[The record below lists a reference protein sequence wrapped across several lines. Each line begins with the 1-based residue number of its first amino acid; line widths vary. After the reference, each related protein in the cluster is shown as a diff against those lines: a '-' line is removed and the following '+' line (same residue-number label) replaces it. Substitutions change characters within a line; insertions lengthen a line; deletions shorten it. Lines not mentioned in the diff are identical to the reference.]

1 MPLSAKKSSRTGK
14 RPPSPSLLGTL
25 GAVPLNFLA
34 GLIVGLASPLAVL
47 AGVVGSVYL
56 FTQKVPAISLAGAD
70 ETTGERSLTLKLM
83 PPDEARA
90 ALEAPMAEL
99 KETWARL
106 TSELT
111 AMASQTEHEP
121 GVRPQ

>member
-1 MPLSAKKSSRTGK
+1 MPVSAKKSSRTGK
-14 RPPSPSLLGTL
+14 RSLFFSFLGTL
-25 GAVPLNFLA
+25 GAIPLNFLA
-34 GLIVGLASPLAVL
+34 GLIVGLTAPLAVL

-56 FTQKVPAISLAGAD
+56 FTQKVPAISQVGAD
-70 ETTGERSLTLKLM
+70 EATGERSLTLKLM

-106 TSELT
+106 ASELS